1 MISLPYTIFL
11 SLAFIFTFFTN
22 DSIAMDASVKATLPL
37 SYKIEEVRISLTRR
51 PGNPSFPIQRL
62 TLSGSGNAT
71 LERDSKSTLLSYSD
85 KDLLSVLKEFYKI
98 RFFDLPEDYSTEYSV
113 FLDKNRIIQ
122 TTALR
127 LPDVESTSACLAVAG
142 YKKCVTY
149 SRKGPLELENLVQRI
164 FAKVSEVR

>member
-1 MISLPYTIFL
+1 MISLLQTVFL
-11 SLAFIFTFFTN
+11 SLALFLAS
-22 DSIAMDASVKATLPL
+22 DSIAMDTSVKATLPL

-51 PGNPSFPIQRL
+51 PGNPSFPILRL
-62 TLSGSGNAT
+62 VLSGSGKAT
-71 LERDSKSTLLSYSD
+71 LERDGKSTLFDYPD

-98 RFFDLPEDYSTEYSV
+98 RFFELPEDYSTEYSV
-113 FLDKNRIIQ
+113 FLDENHMVQ

-127 LPDVESTSACLAVAG
+127 LSDIESTSTCLAVAG

-164 FAKVSEVR
+164 FAKANDWSGE

>member
-1 MISLPYTIFL
+1 MISVPYTVFL

-22 DSIAMDASVKATLPL
+22 DSIAMDASVKAILPL
-37 SYKIEEVRISLTRR
+37 SYKIEEARISLTRR

-62 TLSGSGNAT
+62 TLSGSGDAT
-71 LERDSKSTLLSYSD
+71 LERDGKSTLLSYPD

-113 FLDKNRIIQ
+113 FLDENRMIQ

-127 LPDVESTSACLAVAG
+127 LPDVESTSACLAIAG

-164 FAKVSEVR
+164 FAKVSEAR